1 MLSEGGAIVSYNELL
16 EAVAKKENTTPE
28 EVDKEMREALKMADC
43 EMDPALFI
51 SLVSAKVKKT
61 ICRN

>member
-1 MLSEGGAIVSYNELL
+1 MSYNELL

-28 EVDKEMREALKMADC
+28 EVDKEMRAALKMAGR